1 MSHTTYD
8 RNRLIRR
15 LNRLIGQLEGVR
27 RMVDSADEGDEL
39 VCYKVMQQLA
49 AVRGAM
55 NGLMGQVLEEH
66 LDHHVAGQESPE
78 RRRDGAAELVTV
90 LRSFVK

>member
-27 RMVDSADEGDEL
+27 RMVDSADVGDEL

-49 AVRGAM
+49 AVRGGRA
-55 NGLMGQVLEEH
+55 
-66 LDHHVAGQESPE
+66 
-78 RRRDGAAELVTV
+78 RRDPGNDTERKEAD
-90 LRSFVK
+90 R